1 MDLAQRFEWVA
12 CEKKISVTE
21 LGLNRKYRILLAK
34 RLTTIFGPNVVLT
47 IRGEGAAPAR
57 IFLPREYSDF
67 ITDNSAMFGGCC
79 GTITRQTV
87 WSYLAQIHFT
97 CLVVA
102 MSRWRVCLPT
112 LVRYIVRFT
121 GHLFR
126 KTDYHDIE
134 TKTSQRHTIKLV
146 CYKLF
151 MCLSLS
157 SIVKLSHW

>member
-12 CEKKISVTE
+12 CEKNISVTE

-102 MSRWRVCLPT
+102 MSR
-112 LVRYIVRFT
+112 
-121 GHLFR
+121 
-126 KTDYHDIE
+126 
-134 TKTSQRHTIKLV
+134 
-146 CYKLF
+146 
-151 MCLSLS
+151 
-157 SIVKLSHW
+157 